1 MDNQSQFDALREQ
14 FPYFVYENYS
24 YCIEQDQI
32 RIDFLFNLSDTYF
45 FKPSLCIPR
54 RDFYHNLTTSQWD
67 ILLFH
72 IGLIELISYW
82 KAACSPRVIIKP
94 FMLDEKQV
102 NWFKKLYFHGLGEF
116 FYLNNIS
123 TTEEDFME
131 IVCESDKHIDK
142 QTFQTQDTV
151 IVPIGGG
158 KDSVVTLEILR
169 KNQEDVTPLII
180 NPRGATLDCITTAGF
195 GKNQIIEIRRTI
207 CPQLLKLNEQ
217 GFLNGHTPFSAM
229 LAFVSLLSSALT
241 QKRHIALS
249 NEGSANES
257 TVQNSTVN
265 HQYSKSYEFENDF
278 RNYVQQYIT
287 DDINYFSFLRPLSEL
302 QIASLFAQYPQYFP
316 VFKSCNV
323 GSKTDVWCG
332 NCAKCLFA
340 YIILSPFI
348 DPQKME
354 QIFGKNLLDDERMLL
369 FFNQLTGAE
378 TSKPFECVGT
388 IEEVNA
394 ALILTIDRFYKDI
407 ARPFLLKNIEINAEK
422 ISLAKN
428 LLLQFDHHHFLNNRF
443 EKYHSFVK

>member
-1 MDNQSQFDALREQ
+1 MGKSFEILRQ
-14 FPYFVYENYS
+14 KFPYFVYENYT
-24 YCIEQDQI
+24 YRIEEDQI
-32 RIDFLFNLSDTYF
+32 KVDFLFNLSDTYF
-45 FKPSLCIPR
+45 FTPSLCIPR
-54 RDFYHNLTTSQWD
+54 KDFYHDLTASQWD

-82 KAACSPRVIIKP
+82 KAACSPKVVIKP
-94 FMLDEKQV
+94 FALDEKQIL
-102 NWFKKLYFHGLGEF
+102 WFKKLYFHGLGEF
-116 FYLNNIS
+116 FYLNHIS
-123 TTEEDFME
+123 ITEKDFME
-131 IVCESDKHIDK
+131 IVCESDKHLAK

-158 KDSVVTLEILR
+158 KDSVVTLEILQQ
-169 KNQEDVTPLII
+169 NQEDVTPLII
-180 NPRGATLDCITTAGF
+180 NPRGATLDCITAAGF
-195 GKNQIIEIRRTI
+195 NRNQIIEIRRTI

-257 TVQNSTVN
+257 TVQDSTVN
-265 HQYSKSYEFENDF
+265 HQYSKSYEFESDF
-278 RNYVQQYIT
+278 RNYVRQYIT

-302 QIASLFAQYPQYFP
+302 QIASLFAKYPKYFP

-348 DPQKME
+348 DPEKME
-354 QIFGKNLLDDERMLL
+354 QIFGKNLWEDEGMLL
-369 FFNQLTGAE
+369 FFQQLTGTE
-378 TSKPFECVGT
+378 TCKPFECVGT

-394 ALILTIDRFYKDI
+394 ALILTVDRFYKNI
-407 ARPFLLKNIEINAEK
+407 SRPFLLKDIQINTEEVKMAE
-422 ISLAKN
+422 SL
-428 LLLQFDHHHFLNNRF
+428 LSHFESEHFLMPRF
-443 EKYHSFVK
+443 EKYLANN